1 MAKSLASYG
10 LNYEDCM
17 IEKNEVQEALYLAP
31 NDVMVGRNRRIK
43 RAMDL
48 SFKKK
53 NLATYAPELA
63 KAAEDQ
69 AYQFQISETV
79 QKIRDRDEERE
90 LLHKGW

>member
-1 MAKSLASYG
+1 
-10 LNYEDCM
+10 M
-17 IEKNEVQEALYLAP
+17 IEKPEVQEALDLAAP
-31 NDVMVGRNRRIK
+31 EIVVGRNRRIR

-53 NLATYAPELA
+53 NLAVYAPEAA
-63 KAAEDQ
+63 KASQDA